1 MTEQDVKRDKY
12 GERIKPRI
20 YVGSKIVGY
29 LFLISSIIL
38 CIQSIL
44 ALLSV
49 YGIIEIMPFAE
60 FLSGPSYIVDAFEGF
75 FLMSTLTTLAFASIG
90 IVCFVGIQ
98 REQEWAA
105 GISLIL
111 MGLIA
116 FTMVMH
122 LIINPGLFGSLN
134 MVLEIV
140 VFGIAL
146 LSNAYIAKNF
156 KRFD

>member
-1 MTEQDVKRDKY
+1 MTKKDKF
-12 GERIKPRI
+12 GERINPRI

-29 LFLISSIIL
+29 LFLVLSFTLLIQAIL
-38 CIQSIL
+38 SIL
-44 ALLSV
+44 TV
-49 YGIIEIMPFAE
+49 YGVIEVSGFAP
-60 FLSGPSYIVDAFEGF
+60 LLGGPSYIVDTFKGF
-75 FLMSTLTTLAFASIG
+75 FLISALTTIAFAAISV
-90 IVCFVGIQ
+90 VCTVGIL

-122 LIINPGLFGSLN
+122 LVINPGVFGDLGL
-134 MVLEIV
+134 VLEIV
-140 VFGIAL
+140 AFAIAL
-146 LSNAYIAKNF
+146 LSSVYVIKNF